1 MNLKTYQAKSMSE
14 ALARVKSDLGKDA
27 VILHTRT
34 LQRGGVLGLGARRLV
49 EITAT
54 SDTRAAALRGSA
66 DRSGTDR
73 TTGAT
78 GATGS
83 LSRAT
88 GNSTGDAGSS
98 SGATGPDAASGLPVS
113 ALADEP
119 PVVCTLH
126 QYPAGGQKKQQSQN
140 TAPSGVDPALRRELG
155 EIRAMVQALLRRP
168 GAEVPGHVPGE
179 LIEHYSH
186 LLSQE
191 VEEALASEL
200 LARVQNSLNEEELGS
215 PLLVR
220 AALQN
225 ALREVLPPAAPLKLR
240 GDGRPTVAA
249 FVGPTGVGKT
259 TTIAKLAANMKLRE
273 RKRVGLITVD
283 SYRIA
288 AVEQLKTYA
297 DILRV
302 PLISVL
308 SPEEMRSAVAR
319 MADCDLVLVDTAGRS
334 QRDEA
339 RLTELGEMLGAAEPD
354 QVHLV
359 LSVTSREETMR
370 EAVERFAALG
380 AGHVVFTKLDESVG
394 FGVILNVLRTV
405 DLRLSYL
412 TSGQSVP
419 DDIEIGSGSRVAQLI
434 LSGSADPPRGCVAGE
449 AASSPN
455 RAVP

>member
-14 ALARVKSDLGKDA
+14 ALARVKTDLGKDA

-34 LQRGGVLGLGARRLV
+34 LQRGGVLGLGARHLV

-54 SDTRAAALRGSA
+54 ADARAAALRNSA
-66 DRSGTDR
+66 GGRKDEQRQGVAASPVQGQSSR
-73 TTGAT
+73 GENSA
-78 GATGS
+78 
-83 LSRAT
+83 SRADLRGPEGGGARRET
-88 GNSTGDAGSS
+88 AESAGI
-98 SGATGPDAASGLPVS
+98 
-113 ALADEP
+113 
-119 PVVCTLH
+119 
-126 QYPAGGQKKQQSQN
+126 
-140 TAPSGVDPALRRELG
+140 DPALRRELG
-155 EIRAMVQALLRRP
+155 EIRRMVHTLLRRP
-168 GAEVPGHVPGE
+168 DAQFAVDLPGE

-186 LLSQE
+186 LLSQQ

-200 LARVQNSLNEEELGS
+200 MARVRGSLGEGELAS

-225 ALREVLPPAAPLKLR
+225 ALRDVLPPAAPLKLR

-273 RKRVGLITVD
+273 GKRVGLITVD

-302 PLISVL
+302 SLIPVL
-308 SPEEMRSAVAR
+308 RPEEMRSAVAKLSN
-319 MADCDLVLVDTAGRS
+319 CDVVLLDTAGRS

-339 RLTELGEMLGAAEPD
+339 RLTELGELLQAAEPD

-370 EAVERFAALG
+370 EAVERFGALG

-394 FGVILNVLRTV
+394 FGVMLNVLRTV
-405 DLRLSYL
+405 GLRLSYL
-412 TSGQSVP
+412 TNGQAVP

-434 LSGSADPPRGCVAGE
+434 LSGAAGLTRSNSAGDQVTGPRQATQ
-449 AASSPN
+449 
-455 RAVP
+455 